1 VITMPGRDE
10 KLTSLARAAAAGDAD
25 ALAELVR
32 ATQGDVWRFI
42 AHLAGVQ
49 AADDL
54 TQETYLRA
62 LRSLP
67 TFGHRAPVRVWLLA
81 IARHV
86 VATHFDQV
94 ARERRRRQRFLAQPA
109 DPAGRDPGEALALGD
124 LIDSLSSEHRDAFVL
139 TQVLGLSYADAATVC
154 GCPIGT
160 VRSRIAR
167 ARERLIVGYAAE
179 RADRAQKPDRR
190 QRR

>member
-1 VITMPGRDE
+1 MRGRDE
-10 KLTSLARAAAAGDAD
+10 ELTRLTRTAAAGDTD
-25 ALAELVR
+25 ALSELVR
-32 ATQGDVWRFI
+32 STQGDVWRFI

-62 LRSLP
+62 MRSLP

-81 IARHV
+81 IARRV
-86 VATHFDQV
+86 VATHFDQT
-94 ARERRRRQRFLAQPA
+94 AREQRRRQRLAAQPA
-109 DPAGRDPGEALALGD
+109 GPAGADPGEALALGE
-124 LIDSLSSEHRDAFVL
+124 LIDSLSTEQRDAFVV

-160 VRSRIAR
+160 IRSRVAR
-167 ARERLIVGYAAE
+167 ARDRLIVGYAADS
-179 RADRAQKPDRR
+179 ADGAQKPARR
-190 QRR
+190 RRV

>member
-1 VITMPGRDE
+1 MTMRVRDDE
-10 KLTSLARAAAAGDAD
+10 LTRLTSAAVAGDTD
-25 ALAELVR
+25 ALCELVR
-32 ATQGDVWRFI
+32 STQGDVWRFI

-86 VATHFDQV
+86 VATHFDQA
-94 ARERRRRQRFLAQPA
+94 AREQRRRQRLAAQPA
-109 DPAGRDPGEALALGD
+109 YPVGGDPGQALALGE
-124 LIDSLSSEHRDAFVL
+124 LVDSLSREHRDAFVL

-154 GCPIGT
+154 RCPIGT
-160 VRSRIAR
+160 IRSRVAR
-167 ARERLIVGYAAE
+167 ARDRLILGYAADS
-179 RADRAQKPDRR
+179 ADDADKPARR
-190 QRR
+190 QRL

>member
-1 VITMPGRDE
+1 MTMRGRDDE
-10 KLTSLARAAAAGDAD
+10 LAHLTRAAATGDAD
-25 ALAELVR
+25 ALCELVR

-67 TFGHRAPVRVWLLA
+67 AFGHRSPVRVWLLA

-86 VATHFDQV
+86 VATHFDQT
-94 ARERRRRQRFLAQPA
+94 AREQRRRQRLIAQPA
-109 DPAGRDPGEALALGD
+109 DPVGGDPGEALALGA
-124 LIDSLSSEHRDAFVL
+124 LIDSLSREHRDAFVL

-154 GCPIGT
+154 GCPVGT
-160 VRSRIAR
+160 IRSRIAR
-167 ARERLIVGYAAE
+167 ARDRLIAGYAAE
-179 RADRAQKPDRR
+179 RADPAEKPVRR
-190 QRR
+190 QRP